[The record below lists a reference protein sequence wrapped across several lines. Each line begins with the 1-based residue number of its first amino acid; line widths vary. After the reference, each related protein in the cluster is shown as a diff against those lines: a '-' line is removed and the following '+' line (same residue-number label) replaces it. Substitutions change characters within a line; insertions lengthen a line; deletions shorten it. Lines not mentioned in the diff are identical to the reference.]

1 MMCRS
6 WFNRYSQCNIHCI
19 QRVSY
24 EWQGSDMGQENDLI
38 KNSFSEKDKAT
49 GSLVT
54 LTPNSGNT
62 VQPVALMRLGL
73 FVPTLKSTARGRTGQ
88 MASMDVI
95 SELSQLSLVKAEGYE
110 NIKITGVRLDMDND
124 FKTWVGIIHAFARH
138 KAIGDSITL
147 SFVEF
152 VKLCGIPSAR
162 SSAKLRKRL
171 DLSLTRIATNTISFS
186 NKAGDYYVTHLVQ
199 SAKYSPKT
207 DQVTIQADPKIF
219 ELYQFDRKVLLQLRA
234 INALSRKESAQALY
248 TYIESLPSNPAPVSL
263 ARLRARLNL
272 TSRTITQNATVRKA
286 MEQLRDIGYLD
297 YTEIKRGRVVYFMIH
312 ERRPKLR
319 PDGVALDLPLGS
331 DDEIDVDDHSEAGE
345 GELVRVSAQERLIL
359 ERIRRG
365 ELK

>member
-1 MMCRS
+1 ME
-6 WFNRYSQCNIHCI
+6 Q
-19 QRVSY
+19 
-24 EWQGSDMGQENDLI
+24 DDDLI
-38 KNSFSEKDKAT
+38 VSSFSEQNKAT
-49 GSLVT
+49 GNVIT

-88 MASMDVI
+88 MASMDVT
-95 SELSQLSLVKAEGYE
+95 SELRQLSLVKAEGYE
-110 NIKITGVRLDMDND
+110 NIKITGARLDMDSD

-138 KAIGDSITL
+138 KTIGDSVTL
-147 SFVEF
+147 PFVEF

-171 DLSLTRIATNTISFS
+171 DASLTRIATNTISFS

-207 DQVTIQADPKIF
+207 DLVTLQADPKIF
-219 ELYQFDRKVLLQLRA
+219 ELYKFDHKVLLQLRA

-248 TYIESLPSNPAPVSL
+248 TFIESLPSNPAPISL

-297 YTEIKRGRVVYFMIH
+297 YTELKRGRVVYFCIH
-312 ERRPKLR
+312 YRRPKLK
-319 PDGVALDLPLGS
+319 PENMPLSLPSEAADEMEVQDLPS
-331 DDEIDVDDHSEAGE
+331 VDE
-345 GELVRVSAQERLIL
+345 GELVRVSPEEKLLL